1 MDVLSMGLVEVYL
14 YNAARLITSILLL
27 LPQ

>member
-1 MDVLSMGLVEVYL
+1 MDVLSMGLVEVYSN
-14 YNAARLITSILLL
+14 NAARLITSILLL

>member
-1 MDVLSMGLVEVYL
+1 MDGLSMGLGEVYS
-14 YNAARLITSILLL
+14 YNAARLITSILQL